1 MFYNKRE
8 YSKEKERIVNVT
20 TYNNGTRC
28 AQAKLFHPHNRMREK
43 TIMELDELAPIQ
55 FQSVIRIPGSS
66 NGLSLVHAPQLPAE
80 FRAYN

>member
-43 TIMELDELAPIQ
+43 TIMELDELATSDSIPVRHTNSWK
-55 FQSVIRIPGSS
+55 FEWPVARACSTASCRI
-66 NGLSLVHAPQLPAE
+66 
-80 FRAYN
+80 